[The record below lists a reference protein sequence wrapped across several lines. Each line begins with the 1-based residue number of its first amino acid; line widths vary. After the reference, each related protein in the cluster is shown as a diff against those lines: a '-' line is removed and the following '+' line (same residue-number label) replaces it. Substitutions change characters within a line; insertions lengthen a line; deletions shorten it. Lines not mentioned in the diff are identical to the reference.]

1 MTVLVLGLVSLRQV
15 WTVSRFRTPAARINV
30 SSPGLAWLTTETV
43 LQREAQQ
50 GAASVLGACL
60 DVTGVSLRSA
70 VATD

>member
-30 SSPGLAWLTTETV
+30 SPGLAWLTTETV

-60 DVTGVSLRSA
+60 DVIGVSLRSA